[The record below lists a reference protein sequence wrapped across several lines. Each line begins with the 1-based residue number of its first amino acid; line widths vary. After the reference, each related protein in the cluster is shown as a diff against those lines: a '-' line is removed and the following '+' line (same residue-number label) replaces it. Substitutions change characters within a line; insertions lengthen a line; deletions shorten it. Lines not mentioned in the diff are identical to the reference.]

1 VLRLGTWKLVTRGA
15 TTKKV
20 ISIARKEEGCPLQ
33 ADLADVRQMVLSGKF
48 DPKQCPGISY
58 SKLHER
64 SIDATSP
71 VKRGKGCKCKHGV
84 CGKACG
90 CKRKE

>member
-1 VLRLGTWKLVTRGA
+1 MLRLGTWKSVTRG
-15 TTKKV
+15 
-20 ISIARKEEGCPLQ
+20 IIKEEGCPLQ

-48 DPKQCPGISY
+48 DPKKCPGISY